1 MFYVS
6 AHRVHKLNMRC
17 VKARTTMTSGVPDAG
32 TASNGDIQAVS
43 RTAQILTLFGPD
55 TPEITVAEAAERLGL
70 NRTTL
75 HRYFVSLEAAGLL
88 ERTEERNSVF
98 TPGQVLLQLGAF
110 AIGRRK
116 VIRLALPHMRDL
128 TRATGLTVVLSLW
141 GPSGPVVSHVEDDE
155 SHGTIVT
162 VRVGSQLSLNAAQ
175 ALVFLAFLPDQ
186 LTADRLLG
194 TLPADQRMHVRERIA
209 GIRERGMTEP
219 VLNARGISVIAAPV
233 FGKTA
238 ICATLAFV
246 GTAHLLP
253 VDGSARESALLA
265 EAAARV
271 TAEMGGATTASEGQ
285 HD

>member
-1 MFYVS
+1 M
-6 AHRVHKLNMRC
+6 
-17 VKARTTMTSGVPDAG
+17 TMASGAPDTGA
-32 TASNGDIQAVS
+32 ASNGDIQAVS
-43 RTAQILTLFGPD
+43 RTAQILTLFGPE

-75 HRYFVSLEAAGLL
+75 HRYFQSLEAAGLL

-98 TPGQVLLQLGAF
+98 TPGRLLLQLGAF

-116 VIRLALPHMRDL
+116 VIQLATPHMRDL
-128 TRATGLTVVLSLW
+128 TRTTGLTVVLSLW

-162 VRVGSQLSLNAAQ
+162 VRVGVQLTLSAAQ
-175 ALVFLAFLPDQ
+175 AQVFLAFLPDQ

-194 TLPADQRMHVRERIA
+194 TLPADQRMRVRERIA
-209 GIRERGMTEP
+209 GIRERRMAGP
-219 VLNARGISVIAAPV
+219 IVNARGISVIAAPV
-233 FGKTA
+233 FDTSA

-253 VDGSARESALLA
+253 VDGSTRETALLG

-271 TAEMGGATTASEGQ
+271 TAEMGGAITDVLEEG
-285 HD
+285 HHG

>member
-1 MFYVS
+1 
-6 AHRVHKLNMRC
+6 
-17 VKARTTMTSGVPDAG
+17 MTSGGPETG

-43 RTAQILTLFGPD
+43 RTAQILTLFAPE

-75 HRYFVSLEAAGLL
+75 HRYFASLEAAGLL

-98 TPGQVLLQLGAF
+98 TPGRLLLQLGAF

-116 VIRLALPHMRDL
+116 VIQVAATHMRDL
-128 TRATGLTVVLSLW
+128 TRVTGLTVVLSLW
-141 GPSGPVVSHVEDDE
+141 GPSGPVVSHVEDDD

-162 VRVGSQLSLNAAQ
+162 VRMGSQLPLNAAQ

-186 LTADRLLG
+186 LAADRLLG
-194 TLPADQRMHVRERIA
+194 TLPADQRMHVREQID
-209 GIRERGMTEP
+209 GIRDRGLTEP
-219 VLNARGISVIAAPV
+219 IINARGISVIAAPV
-233 FGKTA
+233 FDKSA

-253 VDGSARESALLA
+253 PDGSVKETALLA

-271 TAEMGGATTASEGQ
+271 TAEMGGGTTEEG
-285 HD
+285 HHG

>member
-1 MFYVS
+1 
-6 AHRVHKLNMRC
+6 
-17 VKARTTMTSGVPDAG
+17 MTLGGLDSV

-43 RTAQILTLFGPD
+43 RTAQILTLFGPE
-55 TPEITVAEAAERLGL
+55 TPEVTVAEAAERLGL

-75 HRYFVSLEAAGLL
+75 HRYFVSLEGSGLL
-88 ERTEERNSVF
+88 ERTERNSVF
-98 TPGQVLLQLGAF
+98 APGRLLLQLGAF

-116 VIRLALPHMRDL
+116 VIQLATPHMRDL
-128 TRATGLTVVLSLW
+128 TRTTGLTVVLSLW

-162 VRVGSQLSLNAAQ
+162 VRVGVQLTLSAAQ
-175 ALVFLAFLPDQ
+175 AQVFLAFLPDQ

-194 TLPADQRMHVRERIA
+194 TLPADQRMRVRERIA
-209 GIRERGMTEP
+209 GIRERRMAGP
-219 VLNARGISVIAAPV
+219 IVNARGISVIAAPV
-233 FGKTA
+233 FDTSA

-253 VDGSARESALLA
+253 VDGSTRETALPG

-271 TAEMGGATTASEGQ
+271 TAEMGGAITDVLEEG
-285 HD
+285 HHG

>member
-1 MFYVS
+1 V
-6 AHRVHKLNMRC
+6 
-17 VKARTTMTSGVPDAG
+17 TSGGSETGA
-32 TASNGDIQAVS
+32 ASNGGDIQAVS
-43 RTAQILTLFGPD
+43 RVAQILTLFGPE

-75 HRYFVSLEAAGLL
+75 HRYFASLEGAGLL

-98 TPGQVLLQLGAF
+98 TPGQLLLQLGAF

-116 VIRLALPHMRDL
+116 VIQLATPYMRDL

-162 VRVGSQLSLNAAQ
+162 VRVGSQLPLNTAQ
-175 ALVFLAFLPDQ
+175 ALVFMAFLPDQ

-194 TLPADQRMHVRERIA
+194 TLPADQRMHVREQIA
-209 GIRERGMTEP
+209 GIRERGLTEP
-219 VLNARGISVIAAPV
+219 ILNARGISVIAAPV
-233 FGKTA
+233 FGKAT

-253 VDGSARESALLA
+253 VEGSARESALLA
-265 EAAARV
+265 ETAARV
-271 TAEMGGATTASEGQ
+271 TAEMGGTTSEG
-285 HD
+285 HYG

>member
-1 MFYVS
+1 MAPGGS
-6 AHRVHKLNMRC
+6 E
-17 VKARTTMTSGVPDAG
+17 TG
-32 TASNGDIQAVS
+32 TPSTGEIQAVS
-43 RTAQILTLFGPD
+43 RTAQILTLFGPE

-75 HRYFVSLEAAGLL
+75 HRYFASLEAAGLL
-88 ERTEERNSVF
+88 ERTERNSVF
-98 TPGQVLLQLGAF
+98 TPGRLMLQLGAF

-116 VIRLALPHMRDL
+116 VIQLATPHMRAL

-162 VRVGSQLSLNAAQ
+162 VRVGVQLPLNAAQ

-194 TLPADQRMHVRERIA
+194 TLPADQRMHVREQIA
-209 GIRERGMTEP
+209 GIRERGLTEP
-219 VLNARGISVIAAPV
+219 ILNARGISVIAAPV
-233 FGKTA
+233 FDKSA

-253 VDGSARESALLA
+253 VDACAREMALLG
-265 EAAARV
+265 ETAARV
-271 TAEMGGATTASEGQ
+271 TAEMGGETTTDVATEG
-285 HD
+285 HHG

>member
-1 MFYVS
+1 
-6 AHRVHKLNMRC
+6 
-17 VKARTTMTSGVPDAG
+17 MTSCGPETG
-32 TASNGDIQAVS
+32 TASNGEIQAVS
-43 RTAQILTLFGPD
+43 RTGQILTLFGPE

-75 HRYFVSLEAAGLL
+75 HRYFASLEAAGLL
-88 ERTEERNSVF
+88 ERTERNSVF
-98 TPGQVLLQLGAF
+98 TPGRVLLQLGAF

-116 VIRLALPHMRDL
+116 VIQLATPHMRDL
-128 TRATGLTVVLSLW
+128 TRTTGLTVVLSLW

-162 VRVGSQLSLNAAQ
+162 VRVGVQLPLNTAQ

-194 TLPADQRMHVRERIA
+194 TLPADQRMHVREQIA
-209 GIRERGMTEP
+209 GIRERGLTEP

-233 FGKTA
+233 FDKSA

-253 VDGSARESALLA
+253 VDACAREMALLG
-265 EAAARV
+265 ETAARV
-271 TAEMGGATTASEGQ
+271 TAEMGGEATDVATEG
-285 HD
+285 HHG

>member
-1 MFYVS
+1 
-6 AHRVHKLNMRC
+6 
-17 VKARTTMTSGVPDAG
+17 MTSEVPEAG
-32 TASNGDIQAVS
+32 TAPNGDIQAVS

-98 TPGQVLLQLGAF
+98 TPGQLLLQLGAF

-116 VIRLALPHMRDL
+116 VIRLATPHMRDL
-128 TRATGLTVVLSLW
+128 TRQTGLTVVLSLW

-162 VRVGSQLSLNAAQ
+162 VRVGVQLPLNSAQ

-186 LTADRLLG
+186 LAADRLLG
-194 TLPADQRMHVRERIA
+194 TLPADQRMHVRENIA
-209 GIRERGMTEP
+209 GIRDRGMTRP
-219 VLNARGISVIAAPV
+219 ILNARGISVIAAPV
-233 FGKTA
+233 FGKSS

-253 VDGSARESALLA
+253 PDAADRESALLA
-265 EAAARV
+265 EAARRV
-271 TAEMGGATTASEGQ
+271 TAEMGGDVTEEHHG
-285 HD
+285 

>member
-1 MFYVS
+1 
-6 AHRVHKLNMRC
+6 
-17 VKARTTMTSGVPDAG
+17 MTSGGTETG

-43 RTAQILTLFGPD
+43 RTAQILTLFGPK

-75 HRYFVSLEAAGLL
+75 HRYFASLEAAGLL
-88 ERTEERNSVF
+88 ERTERSSVF
-98 TPGQVLLQLGAF
+98 TPGRLMLQLGAF

-116 VIRLALPHMRDL
+116 VIQLAKPHMRDL

-162 VRVGSQLSLNAAQ
+162 VRVGVQLSLNTAQ

-194 TLPADQRMHVRERIA
+194 TLPADQRMHVREQIA
-209 GIRERGMTEP
+209 AIRERGLTEP
-219 VLNARGISVIAAPV
+219 VVNARGISVIAAPV
-233 FGKTA
+233 FDESA

-253 VDGSARESALLA
+253 VDACAREMALLGKT
-265 EAAARV
+265 AARV
-271 TAEMGGATTASEGQ
+271 SAEMGGETTDVATEG
-285 HD
+285 HHG

>member
-1 MFYVS
+1 M
-6 AHRVHKLNMRC
+6 
-17 VKARTTMTSGVPDAG
+17 TMASGAPDTGA
-32 TASNGDIQAVS
+32 ASNGDIQAVS
-43 RTAQILTLFGPD
+43 RTAQILTLFGPE

-98 TPGQVLLQLGAF
+98 TPGRLLLQLGAF

-116 VIRLALPHMRDL
+116 VIQLATPHMRDL
-128 TRATGLTVVLSLW
+128 TRTTGLTVVLSLW

-162 VRVGSQLSLNAAQ
+162 VRVGSQLPLNTAQ
-175 ALVFLAFLPDQ
+175 ALVYLAFLPDQ

-194 TLPADQRMHVRERIA
+194 TLPADQRMHVREQIA
-209 GIRERGMTEP
+209 GIRERGMSEP
-219 VLNARGISVIAAPV
+219 ILNARGISVIAAPV
-233 FGKTA
+233 FDKAA

-253 VDGSARESALLA
+253 TDGSARESALLA
-265 EAAARV
+265 DAAARV
-271 TAEMGGATTASEGQ
+271 TAEMGGGATEEEHHG
-285 HD
+285 

>member
-1 MFYVS
+1 
-6 AHRVHKLNMRC
+6 
-17 VKARTTMTSGVPDAG
+17 MTSAGSEIG
-32 TASNGDIQAVS
+32 TASNGDIRAVS
-43 RTAQILTLFGPD
+43 RTAQILTLFGPG

-75 HRYFVSLEAAGLL
+75 HRYFASLEGAGLL
-88 ERTEERNSVF
+88 ERTERSSVF
-98 TPGQVLLQLGAF
+98 TPGRLMLQLGAF

-116 VIRLALPHMRDL
+116 VIQLATPHMRDL
-128 TRATGLTVVLSLW
+128 TRTTGLTVVLSLW

-162 VRVGSQLSLNAAQ
+162 VRVGVQLPLNTAQ

-209 GIRERGMTEP
+209 GIRERGLTGP

-233 FGKTA
+233 FDDSA

-253 VDGSARESALLA
+253 VDACAREMALLSGT
-265 EAAARV
+265 AARV
-271 TAEMGGATTASEGQ
+271 TAEMGGGTTDVLTEG
-285 HD
+285 HHG

>member
-1 MFYVS
+1 
-6 AHRVHKLNMRC
+6 
-17 VKARTTMTSGVPDAG
+17 MTSGAPETG
-32 TASNGDIQAVS
+32 TPSNGDIQAVS

-75 HRYFVSLEAAGLL
+75 HRYFASLEAAELL
-88 ERTEERNSVF
+88 ERTERNSVF
-98 TPGQVLLQLGAF
+98 TPGRVLLQLGAF
-110 AIGRRK
+110 AIGRRR
-116 VIRLALPHMRDL
+116 VIQLATPHMRDL

-162 VRVGSQLSLNAAQ
+162 VRVGSQLPLNTAQ
-175 ALVFLAFLPDQ
+175 AFVFLAFLPDQ

-194 TLPADQRMHVRERIA
+194 TLPADQRMHVREQIA
-209 GIRERGMTEP
+209 GIRERGLTEP
-219 VLNARGISVIAAPV
+219 ILNPRGISVIAAPV
-233 FGKTA
+233 FDKSA

-253 VDGSARESALLA
+253 ADGSARETALLA
-265 EAAARV
+265 DAAARV
-271 TAEMGGATTASEGQ
+271 TAEMGGRTIDVATEG
-285 HD
+285 HHG

>member
-1 MFYVS
+1 MTMVS
-6 AHRVHKLNMRC
+6 GAPEVG
-17 VKARTTMTSGVPDAG
+17 AT
-32 TASNGDIQAVS
+32 SNGEIQAVS
-43 RTAQILTLFGPD
+43 RTAQILTLFGPE

-75 HRYFVSLEAAGLL
+75 HRYFQSLEAAGLL

-98 TPGQVLLQLGAF
+98 APGRLLLQLGAF

-116 VIRLALPHMRDL
+116 VIQLATPHMRDL
-128 TRATGLTVVLSLW
+128 TRTTGLTVVLSLW

-162 VRVGSQLSLNAAQ
+162 VRVGSQLPLNTAQ

-194 TLPADQRMHVRERIA
+194 TLPADQRMHVREQIA
-209 GIRERGMTEP
+209 GIRERGLTEP
-219 VLNARGISVIAAPV
+219 ILNARGISVIAAPV
-233 FGKTA
+233 FDKSA

-253 VDGSARESALLA
+253 PDRSARESTLLA

-271 TAEMGGATTASEGQ
+271 TAEMGGGATQEEHHG
-285 HD
+285 

>member
-1 MFYVS
+1 MCEV
-6 AHRVHKLNMRC
+6 
-17 VKARTTMTSGVPDAG
+17 TMTKASGG
-32 TASNGDIQAVS
+32 TDTGTGSNGDIQAVS
-43 RTAQILTLFGPD
+43 RTAQILTLFGPE

-88 ERTEERNSVF
+88 ERTERNSVF
-98 TPGQVLLQLGAF
+98 APGRLLLQLGAF
-110 AIGRRK
+110 AVGRRK
-116 VIRLALPHMRDL
+116 VIQLATPHMRDL
-128 TRATGLTVVLSLW
+128 TRTTGLTVVLSLW

-162 VRVGSQLSLNAAQ
+162 VRVGSQLPLNTAQ

-194 TLPADQRMHVRERIA
+194 TLPADQRMHVREQIA
-209 GIRERGMTEP
+209 AIRERHMSAP
-219 VLNARGISVIAAPV
+219 ILNARGISVIAAPV
-233 FGKTA
+233 FDA
-238 ICATLAFV
+238 SSICATLAFV

-253 VDGSARESALLA
+253 PEGSSRETALLA
-265 EAAARV
+265 AAAARV
-271 TAEMGGATTASEGQ
+271 TAEMGGPATDVVTEER

>member
-1 MFYVS
+1 
-6 AHRVHKLNMRC
+6 
-17 VKARTTMTSGVPDAG
+17 MTSGVPEAG
-32 TASNGDIQAVS
+32 TTSNGDIQAVS
-43 RTAQILTLFGPD
+43 RTAQILTLFGPE

-98 TPGQVLLQLGAF
+98 APGQLLLQLGAF
-110 AIGRRK
+110 AVGRRR
-116 VIRLALPHMRDL
+116 IIQLATPHMRDL

-162 VRVGSQLSLNAAQ
+162 VRVGVQLTLTSAQ

-209 GIRERGMTEP
+209 QIRERGMTEP

-233 FGKTA
+233 FGKSGIA
-238 ICATLAFV
+238 ATLAFV

-253 VDGSARESALLA
+253 ADHSARESALLA
-265 EAAARV
+265 QAAARV
-271 TAEMGGATTASEGQ
+271 TAEMGGATTASEEH

>member
-1 MFYVS
+1 
-6 AHRVHKLNMRC
+6 
-17 VKARTTMTSGVPDAG
+17 MTSGVPDAG

-55 TPEITVAEAAERLGL
+55 TPEVTVAEAAERLGL

-116 VIRLALPHMRDL
+116 VIRLATPHMRDL
-128 TRATGLTVVLSLW
+128 TRTTGLTVVLSLW

-194 TLPADQRMHVRERIA
+194 TLPADQRIDVREQIA
-209 GIRERGMTEP
+209 AIRERGMTEP
-219 VLNARGISVIAAPV
+219 ILNARGISVLAAPV
-233 FGKTA
+233 FGKAA

-253 VDGSARESALLA
+253 VDGSARASALLA

-271 TAEMGGATTASEGQ
+271 TVAMGGRTTASEGQ